1 VEETVNHLWRRIPS
15 LLLTLLLISLV
26 TFVVVQVVPGD
37 PAQLILGTEAPPEA
51 LADLRAQL
59 GLDRPLPLQYLSW
72 LSGVLRGDLGVSLR
86 HGRPVAALI
95 AERLPVTLSLATLS
109 LALAVILAVPLGVL
123 AAVRQHSALDYGV
136 LVLAQAGL
144 ALPSFWIG
152 ILLILLFALSLRWL
166 PSGGYVPWGESP
178 LRTLRN
184 LAMPVLALGLP
195 VAGVLARLVRASML
209 EELARDHIR
218 TARAKG
224 LSEEQ
229 VIVRHVLRNALIP
242 TVTLLGLQLGFLLGG
257 SIVIEQVFALPGV
270 GRLVLFAINNRD
282 LPLIQGL
289 VLLIAALVVSIN
301 FLVDM
306 AYTWLDPRISL
317 ENNHG
322 R

>member
-1 VEETVNHLWRRIPS
+1 VSYFLRRLPS

-37 PAQLILGTEAPPEA
+37 PAQLILGTEASPEA

-59 GLDRPLPLQYLSW
+59 GLDRPPPLQYLSW
-72 LSGVLRGDLGVSLR
+72 LGGVLRGNLGVSLR
-86 HGRPVAALI
+86 HGRPVATLI

-109 LALAVILAVPLGVL
+109 LALAVLLAVPLGVL
-123 AAVRQHSALDYGV
+123 AAIRQHSPLDYGV

-152 ILLILLFALSLRWL
+152 ILLILLFALSLHWL
-166 PSGGYVPWGESP
+166 PSGGYVPWGENP
-178 LRTLRN
+178 LAALRS
-184 LAMPVLALGLP
+184 LTMPVLALGLP

-224 LSEEQ
+224 LSEAQ

-257 SIVIEQVFALPGV
+257 SIVVEQVFALPGL

-289 VLLIAALVVSIN
+289 VLFIAALVVGIN
-301 FLVDM
+301 FLVDL

-317 ENNHG
+317 EGNHG

>member
-1 VEETVNHLWRRIPS
+1 
-15 LLLTLLLISLV
+15 
-26 TFVVVQVVPGD
+26 VVVQVVPGD
-37 PAQLILGTEAPPEA
+37 PAQLILGTEAPLEA

-72 LSGVLRGDLGVSLR
+72 LSGVLQGNLGVSLR

-95 AERLPVTLSLATLS
+95 TERLPVTLSLATLS
-109 LALAVILAVPLGVL
+109 LAQAVILAVPLGVL

-136 LVLAQAGL
+136 LVFAQAGL

-166 PSGGYVPWGESP
+166 PSGGYVPWSDNPLEA
-178 LRTLRN
+178 LRT

-224 LSEEQ
+224 LSEAQ
-229 VIVRHVLRNALIP
+229 VVVRHALRNALIP

-257 SIVIEQVFALPGV
+257 SIVVEQVFALPGL

-289 VLLIAALVVSIN
+289 VLFIAALVVVIN
-301 FLVDM
+301 FLVDVV
-306 AYTWLDPRISL
+306 YTWLDPRISL
-317 ENNHG
+317 ENDRG
-322 R
+322 Q

>member
-1 VEETVNHLWRRIPS
+1 MRRLPS
-15 LLLTLLLISLV
+15 LLLTLLLISLA
-26 TFVVVQVVPGD
+26 TFVVVQVMPGD
-37 PAQLILGTEAPPEA
+37 PAQLILGTEAPPET

-72 LSGVLRGDLGVSLR
+72 LSGVLRGNLGVSLR
-86 HGRPVAALI
+86 HGRPVATLI

-109 LALAVILAVPLGVL
+109 LALAVLLAVPLGVL
-123 AAVRQHSALDYGV
+123 AAIRQHSALDYGV
-136 LVLAQAGL
+136 LVFAQAGL

-178 LRTLRN
+178 LAALRS
-184 LAMPVLALGLP
+184 LTMPVLALGLP

-224 LSEEQ
+224 LSEPQ

-257 SIVIEQVFALPGV
+257 SIVIEQVFALPGL

-289 VLLIAALVVSIN
+289 VLFIAVLVVGIN

-317 ENNHG
+317 SRTQIYTDEH

>member
-1 VEETVNHLWRRIPS
+1 MNYLWRRFPS
-15 LLLTLLLISLV
+15 LLLTLFLISLV

-37 PAQLILGTEAPPEA
+37 PAQIILGTEAPPEA

-72 LSGVLRGDLGVSLR
+72 LTGVLRGDLGVSLR
-86 HGRPVAALI
+86 HGRPVATLI
-95 AERLPVTLSLATLS
+95 AERLPVTLSLAILS
-109 LALAVILAVPLGVL
+109 LAPAVLLAVPLGIL
-123 AAVRQHSALDYGV
+123 AATHQHSALDYGV
-136 LVLAQAGL
+136 LLLAQAGL

-152 ILLILLFALSLRWL
+152 ILLILLFALSWRWL

-178 LRTLRN
+178 LEALRS
-184 LAMPVLALGLP
+184 LAMPILALGLP

-209 EELARDHIR
+209 EELSRDHIR

-224 LSEEQ
+224 LSETQ
-229 VIVRHVLRNALIP
+229 IIVRHVLRNALIP
-242 TVTLLGLQLGFLLGG
+242 TATLLGLQLGFLLGG

-289 VLLIAALVVSIN
+289 VLFIAALVVTIN

-317 ENNHG
+317 ENKHG
-322 R
+322 S

>member
-1 VEETVNHLWRRIPS
+1 MNYLLRRLPS

-37 PAQLILGTEAPPEA
+37 AAQLILGTEAPPEA
-51 LADLRAQL
+51 LADLRSQL

-72 LSGVLRGDLGVSLR
+72 LGGVLRGNLGISLR
-86 HGRPVAALI
+86 HGRPVATLI

-109 LALAVILAVPLGVL
+109 LALAVLLAMPLGVL
-123 AAVRQHSALDYGV
+123 AAIRQRSALDYGV
-136 LVLAQAGL
+136 LVFAQAGL

-152 ILLILLFALSLRWL
+152 ILLILLFALSWRWL
-166 PSGGYVPWGESP
+166 PSGGYVPWGQNP
-178 LRTLRN
+178 LGALRS

-209 EELARDHIR
+209 EEMARDHIR

-224 LSEEQ
+224 LTEPQ
-229 VIVRHVLRNALIP
+229 VVVRHALRNALIP

-257 SIVIEQVFALPGV
+257 SIVIEQVFALPGL
-270 GRLVLFAINNRD
+270 GRLVLFAIHNRD

-289 VLLIAALVVSIN
+289 VLFIAALVVVIN
-301 FLVDM
+301 FLVDL

-317 ENNHG
+317 ESNHG

>member
-1 VEETVNHLWRRIPS
+1 MNYLWRRLPS
-15 LLLTLLLISLV
+15 LLLTLFLISVV
-26 TFVVVQVVPGD
+26 TFAVVQVVPGD
-37 PAQLILGTEAPPEA
+37 PAQLILGTEAPLEA

-59 GLDRPLPLQYLSW
+59 GLDRPPLQQYLSW

-86 HGRPVAALI
+86 HGRPVATLI
-95 AERLPVTLSLATLS
+95 AERLPVTLSLATMS
-109 LALAVILAVPLGVL
+109 LALAVLLALPLGVL

-136 LVLAQAGL
+136 LVFAQAGL

-152 ILLILLFALSLRWL
+152 ILLILLFALRCRWL

-178 LRTLRN
+178 LEALRS
-184 LAMPVLALGLP
+184 LAMPILALGLP

-209 EELARDHIR
+209 EELSRDHIR

-224 LSEEQ
+224 LSETQ
-229 VIVRHVLRNALIP
+229 IVVRHILRNALIP

-270 GRLVLFAINNRD
+270 GRLLLFAINNRD

-289 VLLIAALVVSIN
+289 VLFIAALVVTIN

-317 ENNHG
+317 ENKHG
-322 R
+322 S

>member
-1 VEETVNHLWRRIPS
+1 MNYLWRRFPS
-15 LLLTLLLISLV
+15 LLLTLFLISLV

-37 PAQLILGTEAPPEA
+37 PAQIILGTEAPPEA

-72 LSGVLRGDLGVSLR
+72 LTGVLRGDLGVSLR
-86 HGRPVAALI
+86 HGRPVTTLI
-95 AERLPVTLSLATLS
+95 AERLPVTLSLAILS
-109 LALAVILAVPLGVL
+109 LAPAVLLAVPLGIL
-123 AAVRQHSALDYGV
+123 AATHQHSALDYGV
-136 LVLAQAGL
+136 LLLAQAGL

-152 ILLILLFALSLRWL
+152 ILLILLFALSWRWL
-166 PSGGYVPWGESP
+166 PSGGYVPWAESP
-178 LRTLRN
+178 LEALRS
-184 LAMPVLALGLP
+184 LAMPILALGLP

-209 EELARDHIR
+209 DELSRDHIR

-224 LSEEQ
+224 LSETQ
-229 VIVRHVLRNALIP
+229 IIVRHVLRNALIP

-289 VLLIAALVVSIN
+289 VLFIAALVVTIN

-317 ENNHG
+317 ENKHG
-322 R
+322 S

>member
-1 VEETVNHLWRRIPS
+1 VNYLLRRLPS

-59 GLDRPLPLQYLSW
+59 GLDRPLPLQYLSS

-95 AERLPVTLSLATLS
+95 AERLPVTLSLAILS
-109 LALAVILAVPLGVL
+109 LALAVLLAVPLGIL

-136 LVLAQAGL
+136 LVFAQAGL
-144 ALPSFWIG
+144 ALPSFWVG
-152 ILLILLFALSLRWL
+152 ILLILLFALSWRWL
-166 PSGGYVPWGESP
+166 PSGGYVPWGQSP
-178 LRTLRN
+178 LGALRS
-184 LAMPVLALGLP
+184 LAMPILALGLP

-209 EELARDHIR
+209 EELAHDHIR

-224 LSEEQ
+224 LSEAQ
-229 VIVRHVLRNALIP
+229 VIVRHALRNALIP

-257 SIVIEQVFALPGV
+257 SIIIEQVFALPGV

-289 VLLIAALVVSIN
+289 VLFIAALVVTIN

-317 ENNHG
+317 ESNHG
-322 R
+322 W

>member
-1 VEETVNHLWRRIPS
+1 MNYLLRRLPS
-15 LLLTLLLISLV
+15 LLLTLFLISLV

-37 PAQLILGTEAPPEA
+37 PAQLILGTEAPLEA
-51 LADLRAQL
+51 LANLRAQL

-109 LALAVILAVPLGVL
+109 LALAVLLAVPLGVL
-123 AAVRQHSALDYGV
+123 AAIRQHSALDYGV
-136 LVLAQAGL
+136 LVFAQAGL

-152 ILLILLFALSLRWL
+152 ILLILLFALSWRWL

-178 LRTLRN
+178 LEALRT

-224 LSEEQ
+224 LSEAQ

-257 SIVIEQVFALPGV
+257 SIVIEQVFALPGL
-270 GRLVLFAINNRD
+270 GRLVLFAVVNRD

-289 VLLIAALVVSIN
+289 VLFIATLVVVIN

-317 ENNHG
+317 ENNRG

>member
-1 VEETVNHLWRRIPS
+1 MRRLPS
-15 LLLTLLLISLV
+15 FLLTLLLISVV
-26 TFVVVQVVPGD
+26 TFVVVQVAPGD

-59 GLDRPLPLQYLSW
+59 GLDSPLPLQYLSW

-86 HGRPVAALI
+86 HGRPVTELI
-95 AERLPVTLSLATLS
+95 AERLPVTLSLAILS
-109 LALAVILAVPLGVL
+109 LALAVLLAVPLGVL
-123 AAVRQHSALDYGV
+123 AAIRQHSALDYGV
-136 LVLAQAGL
+136 LIFAQAGL

-152 ILLILLFALSLRWL
+152 ILLILFFALSLRWL
-166 PSGGYVPWGESP
+166 PSGGYVPWAENP
-178 LRTLRN
+178 LDTLRS

-209 EELARDHIR
+209 EELSRDHIR

-224 LSEEQ
+224 LSEHQ

-257 SIVIEQVFALPGV
+257 SIVIEQVFALPGL

-289 VLLIAALVVSIN
+289 VLFIAVLVVGIN
-301 FLVDM
+301 FLVDI

>member
-1 VEETVNHLWRRIPS
+1 MSYFLRRLPS

-51 LADLRAQL
+51 LADLRTQL

-72 LSGVLRGDLGVSLR
+72 LSGVLRGDLGISLR

-152 ILLILLFALSLRWL
+152 ILLILLFALSWRWL

-178 LRTLRN
+178 LRALRT

-195 VAGVLARLVRASML
+195 VAGVLARLVRASVL

-257 SIVIEQVFALPGV
+257 SIIVEQVFALPGL

-289 VLLIAALVVSIN
+289 VLFIAVLVVSIN

-317 ENNHG
+317 ESNHG

>member
-1 VEETVNHLWRRIPS
+1 MLGLRRVPS

-37 PAQLILGTEAPPEA
+37 PAQLILGTEAPLEA
-51 LADLRAQL
+51 LADLRVQL
-59 GLDRPLPLQYLSW
+59 GLDRPLVVQYLSW
-72 LSGVLRGDLGVSLR
+72 LGGVLRGDLGVSLR
-86 HGRPVAALI
+86 HGRPVAILI

-109 LALAVILAVPLGVL
+109 LALAVLLAVPLGVL
-123 AAVRQHSALDYGV
+123 AAVRQRSALDYGV
-136 LVLAQAGL
+136 LVFAQAGL

-152 ILLILLFALSLRWL
+152 ILLILLFALSWRLL

-178 LRTLRN
+178 LEALRS
-184 LAMPVLALGLP
+184 LAMPVLALGVP

-224 LSEEQ
+224 LTEAQ
-229 VIVRHVLRNALIP
+229 VIVRHALRNALIP

-257 SIVIEQVFALPGV
+257 SIVVEQVFALPGL

-289 VLLIAALVVSIN
+289 VLFIAALVVVIN
-301 FLVDM
+301 FLVDL

-317 ENNHG
+317 ENNRG

>member
-1 VEETVNHLWRRIPS
+1 VNHLWRRIPS

-289 VLLIAALVVSIN
+289 VLFIAALVVSIN

>member
-1 VEETVNHLWRRIPS
+1 MNYLWRRFPS
-15 LLLTLLLISLV
+15 LLLTLFLISLV

-37 PAQLILGTEAPPEA
+37 PAQIILGTEAPPEA

-72 LSGVLRGDLGVSLR
+72 LTGVLRGDLGVSLR
-86 HGRPVAALI
+86 HGRPVVTLI
-95 AERLPVTLSLATLS
+95 AERLPVTLSLAILS
-109 LALAVILAVPLGVL
+109 LAPAVLLAVPLGIL
-123 AAVRQHSALDYGV
+123 AATHQHSALDYGV
-136 LVLAQAGL
+136 LLLAQAGL

-152 ILLILLFALSLRWL
+152 ILLILLFALSWRWL

-178 LRTLRN
+178 LEALRS
-184 LAMPVLALGLP
+184 LAMPILALGLP

-209 EELARDHIR
+209 EELSRDHIR

-224 LSEEQ
+224 LSETQ
-229 VIVRHVLRNALIP
+229 IIVRHVLRNALIP

-289 VLLIAALVVSIN
+289 VLFIAALVVTIN

-317 ENNHG
+317 ENKHG
-322 R
+322 S

>member
-1 VEETVNHLWRRIPS
+1 MRRLPS
-15 LLLTLLLISLV
+15 LLLTLLLISLI
-26 TFVVVQVVPGD
+26 TFVVVQVIPGD
-37 PAQLILGTEAPPEA
+37 PAQLILGTEASPET
-51 LADLRAQL
+51 LADLRTQL

-72 LSGVLRGDLGVSLR
+72 LSGVLRGNLGVSLR
-86 HGRPVAALI
+86 HGRPVTTLI
-95 AERLPVTLSLATLS
+95 AERLPVTLSLAILS
-109 LALAVILAVPLGVL
+109 LALAVLVAVPLGVL

-136 LVLAQAGL
+136 LVFAQAGL

-166 PSGGYVPWGESP
+166 PSGGYVPWGENP
-178 LRTLRN
+178 LGALRS

-224 LSEEQ
+224 LSEPQ

-257 SIVIEQVFALPGV
+257 SIVIEQVFALPGL

-289 VLLIAALVVSIN
+289 VLFIAALVVGIN

-317 ENNHG
+317 SRTQIYTDEH

>member
-1 VEETVNHLWRRIPS
+1 
-15 LLLTLLLISLV
+15 
-26 TFVVVQVVPGD
+26 
-37 PAQLILGTEAPPEA
+37 
-51 LADLRAQL
+51 
-59 GLDRPLPLQYLSW
+59 
-72 LSGVLRGDLGVSLR
+72 
-86 HGRPVAALI
+86 VAALI
-95 AERLPVTLSLATLS
+95 TERLPVTLSLATLS

-136 LVLAQAGL
+136 LVFAQAGL

-166 PSGGYVPWGESP
+166 PSGGYVPWSDNPLEA
-178 LRTLRN
+178 LRT

-224 LSEEQ
+224 LSEAQ
-229 VIVRHVLRNALIP
+229 VVVRHALRNALIP

-257 SIVIEQVFALPGV
+257 SIVVEQVFALPGL

-289 VLLIAALVVSIN
+289 VLFIAALVVIIN
-301 FLVDM
+301 FLVDL
-306 AYTWLDPRISL
+306 AYTRLDPRISL
-317 ENNHG
+317 ESNHG
-322 R
+322 H

>member
-1 VEETVNHLWRRIPS
+1 MRRLPS
-15 LLLTLLLISLV
+15 LVLTLFLISLA
-26 TFVVVQVVPGD
+26 TFVVVKVVPGD

-51 LADLRAQL
+51 LADLRVQL

-72 LSGVLRGDLGVSLR
+72 LGGVLRGDLGVSLR

-109 LALAVILAVPLGVL
+109 LILAVLLAVPLGVL

-136 LVLAQAGL
+136 LVFAQAGL

-152 ILLILLFALSLRWL
+152 ILLILFFALSLRWL
-166 PSGGYVPWGESP
+166 PSGGYVPWGENP
-178 LRTLRN
+178 LGALRS

-209 EELARDHIR
+209 EELASDHIR

-224 LSEEQ
+224 LSESQ

-257 SIVIEQVFALPGV
+257 SIVIEQVFALPGL

-289 VLLIAALVVSIN
+289 VLFIAVLVVGIN
-301 FLVDM
+301 LLVDM

>member
-1 VEETVNHLWRRIPS
+1 MGMRRLPS
-15 LLLTLLLISLV
+15 FLLTLLLISVV
-26 TFVVVQVVPGD
+26 TFVVVQVAPGD
-37 PAQLILGTEAPPEA
+37 PAQLILGTEASPEA

-72 LSGVLRGDLGVSLR
+72 LGGVLRGDLGVSLR
-86 HGRPVAALI
+86 HGRPVTTLI
-95 AERLPVTLSLATLS
+95 AGRLPVTLSLAILS
-109 LALAVILAVPLGVL
+109 LALAVLVAVPLGVL
-123 AAVRQHSALDYGV
+123 ASVRQHSALDYGV
-136 LVLAQAGL
+136 LVFAQAGL

-152 ILLILLFALSLRWL
+152 ILLILLFALSWRWL
-166 PSGGYVPWGESP
+166 PSGGYVPWGENP
-178 LRTLRN
+178 LGALRS

-209 EELARDHIR
+209 EELASDHIR

-224 LSEEQ
+224 LSEQQ

-257 SIVIEQVFALPGV
+257 SIVIEQVFALPGL

-289 VLLIAALVVSIN
+289 VLFIAVLVVGIN

-317 ENNHG
+317 SRTQIYTDEH

>member
-1 VEETVNHLWRRIPS
+1 MNYLWRRFPS
-15 LLLTLLLISLV
+15 LLLTLFLISLI

-37 PAQLILGTEAPPEA
+37 PAQIILGTEAPPEA

-72 LSGVLRGDLGVSLR
+72 LTGVLRGDLGVSLR
-86 HGRPVAALI
+86 HGRPVATLI
-95 AERLPVTLSLATLS
+95 AERLPVTLSLAILS
-109 LALAVILAVPLGVL
+109 LAPAVLLAVPLGIL
-123 AAVRQHSALDYGV
+123 AATHQHSALDYGV
-136 LVLAQAGL
+136 LLLAQAGL

-152 ILLILLFALSLRWL
+152 ILLILLFALSWRWL

-178 LRTLRN
+178 LEALRS
-184 LAMPVLALGLP
+184 LAMPILALGLP

-209 EELARDHIR
+209 EELSRDHIR

-224 LSEEQ
+224 LSETQ
-229 VIVRHVLRNALIP
+229 IIVRHVLRNALIP

-289 VLLIAALVVSIN
+289 VLFIAALVVTIN

-317 ENNHG
+317 ENKHG
-322 R
+322 S

>member
-1 VEETVNHLWRRIPS
+1 VEETVNYLLRRLPS

-59 GLDRPLPLQYLSW
+59 GLDRPLPLQYLTW

-95 AERLPVTLSLATLS
+95 AERLPVTLSLAILS
-109 LALAVILAVPLGVL
+109 LALAVLLAVPLGIL
-123 AAVRQHSALDYGV
+123 AAIRQHSALDYGV
-136 LVLAQAGL
+136 LVFAQAGL
-144 ALPSFWIG
+144 ALPSFWVG

-178 LRTLRN
+178 LQALRT
-184 LAMPVLALGLP
+184 LAMPILALGLP
-195 VAGVLARLVRASML
+195 VSGVLARLVRASML
-209 EELARDHIR
+209 EELAHDHIR

-224 LSEEQ
+224 LSEAQ
-229 VIVRHVLRNALIP
+229 VIVRHALRNALIP

-257 SIVIEQVFALPGV
+257 SIVIEQVFALPGL

-289 VLLIAALVVSIN
+289 VLFIATVVVVIN
-301 FLVDM
+301 FLVDL

-322 R
+322 C

>member
-1 VEETVNHLWRRIPS
+1 MRRLPS
-15 LLLTLLLISLV
+15 LLLTLLLISVV
-26 TFVVVQVVPGD
+26 TFAVVQVVPGD
-37 PAQLILGTEAPPEA
+37 PAQLILGTEAPLEA

-59 GLDRPLPLQYLSW
+59 GLDRPPLQQYLSW

-95 AERLPVTLSLATLS
+95 AERLPVTLSLATMS
-109 LALAVILAVPLGVL
+109 LALAVLLALPLGVL
-123 AAVRQHSALDYGV
+123 AAIRQHSALDYGV
-136 LVLAQAGL
+136 LVFAQAGL

-166 PSGGYVPWGESP
+166 PSGGYVPWGENP
-178 LRTLRN
+178 LGALRT

-209 EELARDHIR
+209 EELSRDHIR

-224 LSEEQ
+224 LSEPQ
-229 VIVRHVLRNALIP
+229 IIVRHVLRNALIP

-257 SIVIEQVFALPGV
+257 SIVIEQVFALPGL

-289 VLLIAALVVSIN
+289 VLFIAALVVTIN

>member
-1 VEETVNHLWRRIPS
+1 MRRLPS
-15 LLLTLLLISLV
+15 FLLTLLLISVV
-26 TFVVVQVVPGD
+26 TFVVVQVAPGD

-86 HGRPVAALI
+86 HGRPVTELI
-95 AERLPVTLSLATLS
+95 AERLPVTLSLAILS
-109 LALAVILAVPLGVL
+109 LALAVLLAVPLGVL

-136 LVLAQAGL
+136 LVFAQAGL

-166 PSGGYVPWGESP
+166 PSGGYVPWGENP
-178 LRTLRN
+178 LGALRS

-224 LSEEQ
+224 LSEQQ

-257 SIVIEQVFALPGV
+257 SIVIEQVFALPGL

-289 VLLIAALVVSIN
+289 VLFIAVLVVGIN
-301 FLVDM
+301 FLVDI

>member
-1 VEETVNHLWRRIPS
+1 MRRLPS
-15 LLLTLLLISLV
+15 LVLTLLLISLV

-72 LSGVLRGDLGVSLR
+72 LSGMLRGNLGVSLR
-86 HGRPVAALI
+86 HGRPVATLI
-95 AERLPVTLSLATLS
+95 AERLPVTLSLATMS
-109 LALAVILAVPLGVL
+109 LALAVLLAVPLGVL
-123 AAVRQHSALDYGV
+123 AAIRQHSALDYGV
-136 LVLAQAGL
+136 LVFAQAGL

-178 LRTLRN
+178 LGALRS

-209 EELARDHIR
+209 EELGRDHIR

-224 LSEEQ
+224 LSEPQ

-257 SIVIEQVFALPGV
+257 SIVIEQVFALPGL

-289 VLLIAALVVSIN
+289 VLFIAVLVVGIN

-306 AYTWLDPRISL
+306 TYTWLDPRISL
-317 ENNHG
+317 SRTQIYTDEH

>member
-1 VEETVNHLWRRIPS
+1 MNYFLRRVPS
-15 LLLTLLLISLV
+15 LLLTLFLISLV

-37 PAQLILGTEAPPEA
+37 PAQLILGTEAPLEA

-59 GLDRPLPLQYLSW
+59 GLDRPLPLQYLNW
-72 LSGVLRGDLGVSLR
+72 LGGVLRGDLGVSLR

-95 AERLPVTLSLATLS
+95 AERLPVTLSLAILS
-109 LALAVILAVPLGVL
+109 LALVVLLAVPLGVL
-123 AAVRQHSALDYGV
+123 AAIRQHSALDYGV
-136 LVLAQAGL
+136 LVFAQVGL

-152 ILLILLFALSLRWL
+152 ILLILLFALSLHWL

-178 LRTLRN
+178 LEVLRT

-209 EELARDHIR
+209 EELGRDHIR

-224 LSEEQ
+224 LSEAQ

-270 GRLVLFAINNRD
+270 GRLVLFAVVNRD

-289 VLLIAALVVSIN
+289 VLFIAALVVVIN

-322 R
+322 H

>member
-1 VEETVNHLWRRIPS
+1 MNYLWRRFPS
-15 LLLTLLLISLV
+15 LLLTLFLISLV

-37 PAQLILGTEAPPEA
+37 PAQIILGTEAPPEA

-72 LSGVLRGDLGVSLR
+72 LAGVLRGDLGVSLR
-86 HGRPVAALI
+86 HGRPVATLI
-95 AERLPVTLSLATLS
+95 AERLPVTLSLAILS
-109 LALAVILAVPLGVL
+109 LAPAVLLAVPLGIL
-123 AAVRQHSALDYGV
+123 AATHQHSALDYGV
-136 LVLAQAGL
+136 LLLAQAGL

-152 ILLILLFALSLRWL
+152 ILLILLFALSWRWL

-178 LRTLRN
+178 LEALRS
-184 LAMPVLALGLP
+184 LAMPILALGLP

-209 EELARDHIR
+209 EEVSRDHIR

-224 LSEEQ
+224 LSETQ
-229 VIVRHVLRNALIP
+229 IIVRHVLRNALIP

-289 VLLIAALVVSIN
+289 VLFIAALVVTIN

-317 ENNHG
+317 ENKHG
-322 R
+322 S

>member
-1 VEETVNHLWRRIPS
+1 MGLRRVPS
-15 LLLTLLLISLV
+15 LLLTLFLISLV
-26 TFVVVQVVPGD
+26 TFVVVQVIPGD

-51 LADLRAQL
+51 LAGLRAQL

-86 HGRPVAALI
+86 HGRPVTALI

-109 LALAVILAVPLGVL
+109 LTLAVLLAVPLGVL

-136 LVLAQAGL
+136 LVFAQAGL

-152 ILLILLFALSLRWL
+152 ILLILLFALSWRWL
-166 PSGGYVPWGESP
+166 PSGGYVPWGENP
-178 LRTLRN
+178 LGALRS

-224 LSEEQ
+224 LSEPQ

-257 SIVIEQVFALPGV
+257 SIVVEQVFALPGL

-289 VLLIAALVVSIN
+289 VLFIAVLVVGIN

-317 ENNHG
+317 SRTQIYTDEH

>member
-1 VEETVNHLWRRIPS
+1 MRRLPS
-15 LLLTLLLISLV
+15 LVLTLFLISLV

-37 PAQLILGTEAPPEA
+37 PAQLILGPEAPPEA
-51 LADLRAQL
+51 LANLRAEL
-59 GLDRPLPLQYLSW
+59 GLDRSPLLQYLSW
-72 LSGVLRGDLGVSLR
+72 LGGVLRGDLGVSLR
-86 HGRPVAALI
+86 HGRPVATLI

-109 LALAVILAVPLGVL
+109 LTLAVLLAVPLGVL
-123 AAVRQHSALDYGV
+123 AAVRQHSPLDYGV
-136 LVLAQAGL
+136 LVFAQAGL
-144 ALPSFWIG
+144 ALPSFWTG

-166 PSGGYVPWGESP
+166 PSGGYVPWGENP
-178 LRTLRN
+178 PAALRSLT
-184 LAMPVLALGLP
+184 MPVLALGLP

-209 EELARDHIR
+209 EELASDHVR

-224 LSEEQ
+224 LSEAQ

-257 SIVIEQVFALPGV
+257 SIVVEQVFALPGL

-289 VLLIAALVVSIN
+289 VLFIATLVVVIN

-306 AYTWLDPRISL
+306 AYTLLDPRISL
-317 ENNHG
+317 ESNHG

>member
-1 VEETVNHLWRRIPS
+1 MRRLPS
-15 LLLTLLLISLV
+15 FLLTLLLISVV
-26 TFVVVQVVPGD
+26 TFVVVQVAPGD

-59 GLDRPLPLQYLSW
+59 GLDRPPLLQYLSW

-86 HGRPVAALI
+86 HGRPVTTLI
-95 AERLPVTLSLATLS
+95 AERLPVTLSLAILS
-109 LALAVILAVPLGVL
+109 LALAVLLALPLGVL
-123 AAVRQHSALDYGV
+123 AAVHQHSALDYGV
-136 LVLAQAGL
+136 LVFAQAGL

-166 PSGGYVPWGESP
+166 PSGGYMPWGENP
-178 LRTLRN
+178 LDALRS

-224 LSEEQ
+224 LSEAQ

-257 SIVIEQVFALPGV
+257 SIVIEQVFALPGL

-289 VLLIAALVVSIN
+289 VLFIAVLVVIIN
-301 FLVDM
+301 FLVDL
-306 AYTWLDPRISL
+306 AYTWLDPRITL
-317 ENNHG
+317 ENNRG

>member
-1 VEETVNHLWRRIPS
+1 MRRLPS
-15 LLLTLLLISLV
+15 LVLTLFLISLA
-26 TFVVVQVVPGD
+26 TFVVVQVAPGD

-59 GLDRPLPLQYLSW
+59 RLDRPLPLQYLNW

-86 HGRPVAALI
+86 HGRPVATLI

-109 LALAVILAVPLGVL
+109 LALAVLLAVPLGVL
-123 AAVRQHSALDYGV
+123 AAIRQHSALDYGV
-136 LVLAQAGL
+136 LVFAQAGL

-152 ILLILLFALSLRWL
+152 ILLILFFALILRWL
-166 PSGGYVPWGESP
+166 PSGGYVPWGENP
-178 LRTLRN
+178 LGALRS

-209 EELARDHIR
+209 EELASDHIR

-224 LSEEQ
+224 LSEPQ
-229 VIVRHVLRNALIP
+229 IIVRHVLRNALIP

-257 SIVIEQVFALPGV
+257 SIVIEQVFALPGL

-289 VLLIAALVVSIN
+289 VLFIAILVVSIN

-317 ENNHG
+317 SRTQIYTDEH

>member
-1 VEETVNHLWRRIPS
+1 MRRLPS
-15 LLLTLLLISLV
+15 LVLTLLLISLV
-26 TFVVVQVVPGD
+26 TFVVVQVAPGD

-51 LADLRAQL
+51 LADLRVQL

-72 LSGVLRGDLGVSLR
+72 LGGVLRGDLGVSLR

-109 LALAVILAVPLGVL
+109 LVVAVLLALPLGVL
-123 AAVRQHSALDYGV
+123 AAVRQHSAFDYGV

-152 ILLILLFALSLRWL
+152 ILLILLFALSWRWL
-166 PSGGYVPWGESP
+166 PSGGYVPWTESP
-178 LRTLRN
+178 LGALRS

-224 LSEEQ
+224 LSETQ

-257 SIVIEQVFALPGV
+257 SIVIEQVFALPGL
-270 GRLVLFAINNRD
+270 GRLMLFAINNRD

-289 VLLIAALVVSIN
+289 VLFIAALVVVVN

-317 ENNHG
+317 ESNHG

>member
-1 VEETVNHLWRRIPS
+1 MRRLPS
-15 LLLTLLLISLV
+15 LVLTLFLISVV
-26 TFVVVQVVPGD
+26 TFVVVQMVPGD
-37 PAQLILGTEAPPEA
+37 AAQLILGTEASAEA

-59 GLDRPLPLQYLSW
+59 GLNRPLPLQYLSW
-72 LSGVLRGDLGVSLR
+72 LSGVLRGNLGVSLR
-86 HGRPVAALI
+86 HGRPVARLI
-95 AERLPVTLSLATLS
+95 AERLPVTLSLAMLS
-109 LALAVILAVPLGVL
+109 LALAVLLAVPLGVL

-136 LVLAQAGL
+136 LVFAQAGL

-166 PSGGYVPWGESP
+166 PSGGYVPWGENP
-178 LRTLRN
+178 LGTLRTLV
-184 LAMPVLALGLP
+184 MPVLALGLP

-224 LSEEQ
+224 LTEAQ
-229 VIVRHVLRNALIP
+229 VIVRHALRNALIP

-257 SIVIEQVFALPGV
+257 SIVVEQVFALPGL
-270 GRLVLFAINNRD
+270 GRLVLFAVVNRD

-289 VLLIAALVVSIN
+289 VLFIAALVVIIN
-301 FLVDM
+301 FLVDL

-317 ENNHG
+317 ENNRG

>member
-1 VEETVNHLWRRIPS
+1 MNYLLRRLPS

-26 TFVVVQVVPGD
+26 TFVAVQVVPGD
-37 PAQLILGTEAPPEA
+37 PAQLMLGTEASPEA
-51 LADLRAQL
+51 LADLRAEL
-59 GLDRPLPLQYLSW
+59 GLDRSPLLQYLSW
-72 LSGVLRGDLGVSLR
+72 LGGVLRGDLGTSLR
-86 HGRPVAALI
+86 HGRPVATLI

-109 LALAVILAVPLGVL
+109 LALAVLLAVPLGVL
-123 AAVRQHSALDYGV
+123 AAIRQHSALDYGV
-136 LVLAQAGL
+136 LVFAQAGL

-178 LRTLRN
+178 LAALRS
-184 LAMPVLALGLP
+184 LTMPVLALGLP

-209 EELARDHIR
+209 EELAGDHIR

-224 LSEEQ
+224 LSEPQ

-257 SIVIEQVFALPGV
+257 SIVVEQVFALPGL

-289 VLLIAALVVSIN
+289 VLFIAVLVVGIN
-301 FLVDM
+301 FLVDL

-317 ENNHG
+317 ESNHG